1 MKKLIT
7 SVLVGVMAVG
17 MAVPSFAATY
27 ETIDIS
33 GRCRDT
39 YCSATADHNSTLD
52 SISVDI
58 DVLDRYKNFI
68 TSQWATGRNTSQVTK
83 DYTYSTSVKN
93 KGVQYISVTG
103 EGQDGRDRYTSGDA
117 VVFTKR

>member
-27 ETIDIS
+27 RTIDIFGYCGTRDCS
-33 GRCRDT
+33 G
-39 YCSATADHNSTLD
+39 TADHNSTLD

-58 DVLDRYKNFI
+58 EVCNRNGNVLA
-68 TSQWATGRNTSQVTK
+68 SPWATGRRTSRVTK
-83 DYTYSTSVKN
+83 DYTYTTSVKKN
-93 KGVQYISVTG
+93 VSFISVSG
-103 EGQDGRDRYTSGDA
+103 EGQDDNDHYISNGSKSYYL
-117 VVFTKR
+117 